1 MIKYQA
7 MNVVL
12 FFQSTTQKSWREKL
26 AGVYRSAREHDW
38 LVQVIDRTSSP
49 NDVLAALRNWH
60 PIGCLV
66 DRGMADGNAPDRIF
80 GELPVVY
87 LDQNPEHASRNHPC
101 VLHDSAAT
109 ACMAAAELLSLD
121 LPAYGF
127 VHPVKT
133 HFWCT
138 EREAAFRN
146 EVKNAGKAYVGYHAG
161 DESLQEWI
169 VSLPK
174 PCGLLL
180 ANDILAPLV
189 FHAAHA
195 ARMSIPRDLS
205 IVGIDNDEIICESL
219 KPGLTSVLPDFEGA
233 GYRLGSLLA
242 HMIDASRK
250 ERTLIRPHGK
260 IMPREHH
267 LVASE
272 HYGPLRLIR
281 RGSSRRIANSDPRIM
296 RALEFIRQNAL
307 DRTITIDEI
316 ITVMNCSRR
325 HATTLFKEC
334 TGHSIV
340 DEILDLRLEHA
351 CELLQRTDIPVS
363 DIIARCGYASESFFK
378 KHFASRT
385 GMSMRAWRRTHS

>member
-1 MIKYQA
+1 MLKYAA

-26 AGVYRSAREHDW
+26 AGVYRAARDHDW

-49 NDVLAALRNWH
+49 SDVLAALRNWN

-66 DRGMADGNAPDRIF
+66 DRAMASGSAPDRIF
-80 GELPVVY
+80 GKLPVVY
-87 LDQNPEHASRNHPC
+87 LDQNPKHPSRRHPC

-109 ACMAAAELLSLD
+109 AHMAATELLALD
-121 LPAYGF
+121 LPSYGF
-127 VHPVKT
+127 IHPAKV
-133 HFWCT
+133 HFWSA
-138 EREAAFRN
+138 EREAVFRT
-146 EVKNAGKAYVGYHAG
+146 EVKKAGKRYVGCHAG
-161 DESLQEWI
+161 DETLQDWL

-180 ANDILAPLV
+180 AHDLVAHLV

-195 ARMSIPRDLS
+195 AGISIPRDLP
-205 IVGIDNDEIICESL
+205 IVSIDNDEIICESL

-242 HMIDASRK
+242 RMIDASRK
-250 ERTLIRPHGK
+250 ERTSTRQHGE
-260 IMPREHH
+260 IMPTERP

-340 DEILDLRLEHA
+340 DEILNLRLEHA

-378 KHFASRT
+378 KHFAIRT
-385 GMSMRAWRRTHS
+385 GMSMRAWRKSHS